1 MICFAVF
8 WKYWTILELIFRTLV
23 DLGNWDTLEV
33 KAKEKGLDTRL
44 ELIKFYDSHY
54 SANLMKLVVY
64 GKGFP
69 ANCSAFPYSLSASK
83 ILFYSF
89 PSHIFCIC
97 R

>member
-1 MICFAVF
+1 MICFGAF
-8 WKYWTILELIFRTLV
+8 WKYWIILELIFRTLV

-64 GKGFP
+64 GKGFSS
-69 ANCSAFPYSLSASK
+69 NCSAFPYRLSSPK
-83 ILFYSF
+83 ILFCSF